1 MTFKSLRDFVKP
13 QCGLDFSQKSTVS
26 ACDLASVFV
35 SFENKLVSTQKFPDG
50 FLKDV
55 LNSAVFD

>member
-1 MTFKSLRDFVKP
+1 MTFKSLWLSVRP
-13 QCGLDFSQKSTVS
+13 QCGLEFSQKSTVS

-35 SFENKLVSTQKFPDG
+35 SFENKLVSTLKIPDG
-50 FLKDV
+50 FLKDF